1 MKFLNKFVQCILLFL
16 LSISLLIG
24 LVQSLTE
31 SISIKP
37 DSEVNQTL
45 YLLSED
51 RVLLQIKILKDT
63 SDGFSSALILPN
75 GTVIEFGEANNID
88 YRFICE
94 IEGEYILKFVNS
106 DKQNDKL
113 VTLNYEIQNY
123 VFGIPKMLFLTL
135 IIVGICLVG
144 VVIFVFLGK
153 PYHY

>member
-1 MKFLNKFVQCILLFL
+1 MKFLNKFVQCILIFL

-51 RVLLQIKILKDT
+51 RVLVQIKILKDT
-63 SDGFSSALILPN
+63 SDGFSSALFLPN
-75 GTVIEFGEANNID
+75 GTVIEFGDANNID

-153 PYHY
+153 TSS

>member
-1 MKFLNKFVQCILLFL
+1 MKFLNKFVQCILIFL